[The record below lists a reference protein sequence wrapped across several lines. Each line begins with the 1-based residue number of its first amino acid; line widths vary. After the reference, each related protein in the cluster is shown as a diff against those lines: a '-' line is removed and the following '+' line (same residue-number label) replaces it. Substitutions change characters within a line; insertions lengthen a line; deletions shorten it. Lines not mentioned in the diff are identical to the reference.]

1 MLGTRYNKVVKLN
14 GLFGVSA
21 AQTSMCSQF
30 LNVLFGHSSVV
41 YSMFSTQS
49 HYNRSLSRTWT
60 HMMHRSGSLSKLL
73 GWLLYKEAR
82 LNNAFRMSNL
92 TVGRGLT
99 GVRGNSCVHSAT
111 LQNLV

>member
-1 MLGTRYNKVVKLN
+1 
-14 GLFGVSA
+14 
-21 AQTSMCSQF
+21 
-30 LNVLFGHSSVV
+30 
-41 YSMFSTQS
+41 
-49 HYNRSLSRTWT
+49 
-60 HMMHRSGSLSKLL
+60 MMHRSGSLSKLL
-73 GWLLYKEAR
+73 GWLLYEEAR